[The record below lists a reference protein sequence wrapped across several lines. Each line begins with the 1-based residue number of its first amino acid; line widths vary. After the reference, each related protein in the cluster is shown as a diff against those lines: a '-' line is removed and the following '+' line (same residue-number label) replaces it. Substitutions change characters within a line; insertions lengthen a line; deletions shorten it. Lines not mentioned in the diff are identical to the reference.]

1 MKGKSTMNEIE
12 NKRKKIYI
20 LGGIIAVIGLFAVGI
35 INNSSKGDNDQQQ
48 LGESSVVNE
57 AEESTVEAQTMVV
70 EDVIVDTMM
79 SEEMFFYVDD
89 VMAKWENGE
98 LKSEEAINM
107 LKDFT
112 EVEFDEVVAF
122 TQGKIE
128 LITLEE
134 NAKQSYV
141 TAENYY
147 NQEKYYEALQE
158 LKEIPSTYSKYE
170 EIPKL
175 VNLCQKSVLE
185 MVKDPDTVEAYEQA
199 IEYVSKCD
207 SLFQEASLSERKQEL
222 EEELVIL
229 KEVLGII
236 QTATEMYDSKKYEEA
251 FAMLLFGLEQYSENE
266 LLEERLVTFHDHF
279 IIQTTVEVAKLCETE
294 SYNEALELIDAAILE
309 YDCQELQELKINV
322 REEKNYLYKLKNDM
336 VEAFKY
342 YANEFTSEEFD
353 VKQFANNTGAYIVK
367 SGKKLILGD
376 YTEEEVTILA
386 LTGNVAA
393 SLAGVDAFMDIRD
406 LSYDITHWGEEEYF
420 VAHLAVDVVA
430 LIPVIG
436 MIKYL
441 DHYKVAEAGVDAV
454 TDMVDSVADVGKN
467 TEATADAIDTILD
480 TAKPAYKVID
490 AADAVKDAAK
500 TRKMANVIRNNA
512 SKGYKFIDTQ
522 NYKLLGKEHQQTG
535 VKYVLK
541 KLKYSTGEMLQG
553 VFPAFK
559 SYSDVQLP
567 KDYYKVNFNK
577 QKEYCLE
584 ALKKQVKS
592 PFNKV
597 KDNFTADQLKAIENG
612 ILPEGFTWHHNE
624 QEGLMQ
630 LVDSAIHAAT
640 SHTGGM
646 SLWGKGY

>member
-1 MKGKSTMNEIE
+1 MNEIE
-12 NKRKKIYI
+12 NKRKKFYI
-20 LGGIIAVIGLFAVGI
+20 LGVIIAVVVLFAIGI
-35 INNSSKGDNDQQQ
+35 INNSSKGDTDSQQS
-48 LGESSVVNE
+48 GEPSVLNE
-57 AEESTVEAQTMVV
+57 VEDSTVEEQTTVV
-70 EDVIVDTMM
+70 EDVIVSTMM

-89 VMAKWENGE
+89 VMLKWENGE
-98 LKSEEAINM
+98 LNADEAINM

-141 TAENYY
+141 TAEDFY
-147 NQEKYYEALQE
+147 NQEKYYEALQK
-158 LKEIPSTYSKYE
+158 LRDIPSTYSKYE

-175 VNLCQKSVLE
+175 VNLCQKNVLE
-185 MVKDPDTVEAYEQA
+185 MIKDPDTVEAYEQA
-199 IEYVSKCD
+199 IEYVAKCD
-207 SLFQEASLSERKQEL
+207 SLFQTASLSERKQEL

-236 QTATEMYDSKKYEEA
+236 QTATEMYDGKKYEEA

-266 LLEERLVTFHDHF
+266 LLEEKLMTFHDHF
-279 IIQTTVEVAKLCETE
+279 IIQTTIEVAKLCETE

-322 REEKNYLYKLKNDM
+322 REEKNYLYKLKNDV

-353 VKQFANNTGAYIVK
+353 VKHFANNTGAYIVK

-376 YTEEEVTILA
+376 YTEEEVTVLA

-420 VAHLAVDVVA
+420 VARLAVDVVA

-441 DHYKVAEAGVDAV
+441 DHYKVAEAGVDAAA
-454 TDMVDSVADVGKN
+454 DMVDSVADVGKN

-480 TAKPAYKVID
+480 TAKPAYKVLD
-490 AADAVKDAAK
+490 AADAAKDAAK
-500 TRKMANVIRNNA
+500 TRKMVKTIKKNA
-512 SKGYKFIDTQ
+512 SKGYKFVQTR
-522 NYKLLGKEHQQTG
+522 NYQLLGAVHENTG
-535 VKYVLK
+535 VEFVLQK
-541 KLKYSTGEMLQG
+541 IKYSNGDMIQG
-553 VFPAFK
+553 VFPKFK
-559 SYSDVQLP
+559 SFSDVDLP
-567 KDYYKVNFNK
+567 KSYYKSSFDD
-577 QKEYCLE
+577 QKEYCLKE
-584 ALKKQVKS
+584 LQKQIKN
-592 PFNKV
+592 PFSKI
-597 KDNFTADQLKAIENG
+597 KDKFSAEDLKAINEG
-612 ILPEGFTWHHNE
+612 VLPEGFTWHHNE
-624 QEGLMQ
+624 KEGLMQ
-630 LVDSAIHAAT
+630 LVKTSDHAKT

-646 SLWGKGY
+646 SLWGRGYD